1 MKDPLRASFKPTSDV
16 QGTAVSGGSSSSSS
30 DSRAKKEKIFP
41 KTDLD
46 SGTIPERLDSGIA
59 VKKHLAKSAF
69 LCSEKSGD
77 HLSHTHL
84 RARKPP
90 SVSNLRFTST
100 LPLSDEEVGDGQ
112 VKADVATELTK
123 SYWSPVSEC
132 GAIHE
137 NQMIPPCAAI
147 SAETSLE
154 SPRMPKSALG
164 GCASAAGASLASISL
179 AWSTR
184 SPVFLAVEDGF
195 RALMKGGG
203 FDSRTPTS
211 HRMTNTPQSPGLKAT
226 HDLFANKNTNI
237 SHGLKSPISPKS
249 PKSPKRF
256 AGFNIPRSK
265 KSLRV
270 ALQNQSPRKVR
281 FDGDRGS
288 PSPRKTVFDD
298 EGFGGSDE
306 RC

>member
-1 MKDPLRASFKPTSDV
+1 MPDV
-16 QGTAVSGGSSSSSS
+16 QVTAVSGGSSSSSSS
-30 DSRAKKEKIFP
+30 DSRAKKEKIIP

-46 SGTIPERLDSGIA
+46 SGTIPGRLDSGSIA
-59 VKKHLAKSAF
+59 VRKHLAKSA
-69 LCSEKSGD
+69 LVCSEKSGD
-77 HLSHTHL
+77 RLSHTHL
-84 RARKPP
+84 RDRKPP

-112 VKADVATELTK
+112 VKADVATEFPK
-123 SYWSPVSEC
+123 PYWSPVSEC

-137 NQMIPPCAAI
+137 NQMISPCAAI
-147 SAETSLE
+147 SAGTSLK
-154 SPRMPKSALG
+154 SPRMPKTPPG
-164 GCASAAGASLASISL
+164 GCASSTAGASPASMSL

-203 FDSRTPTS
+203 LDSRTPTS
-211 HRMTNTPQSPGLKAT
+211 HKMTSTLQRPGLT
-226 HDLFANKNTNI
+226 TTRSLSANKTTNI
-237 SHGLKSPISPKS
+237 SHGLKSPTSPKS

-270 ALQNQSPRKVR
+270 TLQNQSPRKVR
-281 FDGDRGS
+281 FDGDRAS

-306 RC
+306 R